1 MTKLLSVRGL
11 GHTYPGAHAPALHD
25 VNLDITRGESVA
37 IMGASGSGKSTLL
50 HALAGI
56 IAPSA
61 GHVLLDASTGPV
73 QVDTLDDEQRAKLR
87 REELGFVFQQ
97 GLLLSEL
104 TALENVAVALM
115 LSGTPRREAEAR
127 AAGWLGDLG
136 LAGLE
141 NRRLGELSGGQVQRV
156 AIARAHVT
164 GAQLIFAD
172 EPTGALDSA
181 TSNEVL
187 DLLLASVAQGRTLV
201 VVTHDPDVAARCR
214 RVLTLRDGAVVSDV
228 AAAAS

>member
-1 MTKLLSVRGL
+1 MTNLLSVRGL
-11 GHTYPGAHAPALHD
+11 GHTYPGAHAPALHSVD
-25 VNLDITRGESVA
+25 LEISRGESVA

-61 GHVLLDASTGPV
+61 GHVLFHASTGPV
-73 QVDTLDDEQRAKLR
+73 QVDTLNDDERAKLR

-104 TALENVAVALM
+104 SALENVAVALM
-115 LSGTPRREAEAR
+115 LSGSTRRDAEAA
-127 AAGWLGDLG
+127 AAGWLADLG

-141 NRRLGELSGGQVQRV
+141 DRRLGELSGGQVQRV

-172 EPTGALDSA
+172 EPTGALDST
-181 TSNEVL
+181 TSTEVL
-187 DLLLASVAQGRTLV
+187 DLLLHSVTQGRTLV
-201 VVTHDPDVAARCR
+201 VVTHDPDVAARCQ
-214 RVLTLRDGAVVSDV
+214 RVVTLRDGSIVSDV
-228 AAAAS
+228 AAANA